1 MHSKSDN
8 IEVTAYDDGEIIEKL
23 FYLLLSRYKISLKI
37 QIRRIDVI
45 FDCVN
50 LFYCKYHKNSF
61 LKKFQILN
69 HL

>member
-23 FYLLLSRYKISLKI
+23 FYLLLSRYKIGLKI

-50 LFYCKYHKNSF
+50 LFYCKCHKKSF

-69 HL
+69 HS